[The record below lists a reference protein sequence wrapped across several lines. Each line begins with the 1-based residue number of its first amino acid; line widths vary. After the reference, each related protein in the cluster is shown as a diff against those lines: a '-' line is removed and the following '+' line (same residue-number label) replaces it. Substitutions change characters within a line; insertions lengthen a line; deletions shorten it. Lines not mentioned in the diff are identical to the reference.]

1 MKRYCRATSVNDN
14 GHRYF
19 EINDDLVLNMRTQHL
34 LGIEDCV
41 LDVPILKKEELVVPH
56 LLVSGN
62 SSLLYLDSVR
72 INFLYFEKNGQ
83 LIARF
88 NKPWDTN

>member
-19 EINDDLVLNMRTQHL
+19 EINDDLILNMRTQHL
-34 LGIEDCV
+34 LGVEDCV
-41 LDVPILKKEELVVPH
+41 LDVPILKKEELAIPH

-62 SSLLYLDSVR
+62 SSTIYLDSGR
-72 INFLYFEKNGQ
+72 THFLYFEKNDQ

-88 NKPWDTN
+88 NKN

>member
-19 EINDDLVLNMRTQHL
+19 EINDDLILNIRTQHL
-34 LGIEDCV
+34 LGVEYCIIE
-41 LDVPILKKEELVVPH
+41 VPILKMSEMVEPY
-56 LLVSGN
+56 LLLSGN
-62 SSLLYLDSVR
+62 TSFLYLDSGR

-83 LIARF
+83 LLAKF
-88 NKPWDTN
+88 NKL

>member
-1 MKRYCRATSVNDN
+1 MKRYCRATSVNDQ
-14 GHRYF
+14 GYRYF
-19 EINDDLVLNMRTQHL
+19 EINDDLILNMRTQHL
-34 LGIEDCV
+34 LGVEDCV
-41 LDVPILKKEELVVPH
+41 LEVPILKKDEMAVPH

-62 SSLLYLDSVR
+62 SSLLYLDSGR

-88 NKPWDTN
+88 NKT

>member
-19 EINDDLVLNMRTQHL
+19 EINDDLILNMRTQHL
-34 LGIEDCV
+34 LGVEDCI
-41 LDVPILKKEELVVPH
+41 LDVPVLKITELVVPH

-62 SSLLYLDSVR
+62 SSLLYLDSGR

-83 LIARF
+83 LLARF
-88 NKPWDTN
+88 NKGEF